1 MDTEFQTSFVPKK
14 TIVEREPVRVKSS
27 LSGVVNVVALVIFI
41 ASILTA
47 GGAYFYRSSL
57 EDKVAQYKVSL
68 ERARNA
74 FEPAL
79 ITELQ
84 VLDKRMKAATEILQ
98 NHIAVSPIFELL
110 GEITLP
116 TVRYSDFS
124 YEYNQENPNLV
135 DIQMSGEAKGYNYIA
150 LQADLFG
157 SDKFIKN
164 PIFSDFA
171 LDQQGNVDFTLTF
184 SVDKSLVLY
193 ESFLERQESLGGL
206 GENLNQP
213 LEGEGQPLPGAAQD
227 MPQNPNN
234 TGNGATN
241 PFLPSNPPVNQPNT
255 Q

>member
-1 MDTEFQTSFVPKK
+1 MKRLFFLLL
-14 TIVEREPVRVKSS
+14 IG
-27 LSGVVNVVALVIFI
+27 GVLVTTLAQA
-41 ASILTA
+41 ASI
-47 GGAYFYRSSL
+47 
-57 EDKVAQYKVSL
+57 
-68 ERARNA
+68 
-74 FEPAL
+74 
-79 ITELQ
+79 
-84 VLDKRMKAATEILQ
+84 
-98 NHIAVSPIFELL
+98 
-110 GEITLP
+110 
-116 TVRYSDFS
+116 
-124 YEYNQENPNLV
+124 
-135 DIQMSGEAKGYNYIA
+135 
-150 LQADLFG
+150 DLFG